1 MSIINPLSP
10 QEIRADFTHY
20 GWLAFCPVYLA
31 EDGPDGVKVC
41 ERNGIPAWVFGAAEA
56 VMALAIFLLSAVDHY
71 YKPQW
76 GFIVTGEI
84 EHA

>member
-10 QEIRADFTHY
+10 QEIRADFTHH
-20 GWLAFCPVYLA
+20 GWFAFCPVYLG

-41 ERNGIPAWVFGAAEA
+41 ERNGIPSWWFGLAEVFMGL
-56 VMALAIFLLSAVDHY
+56 VIFLISAVDHDY
-71 YKPQW
+71 EAQW